1 MKKSS
6 VVRLGWL
13 LVGIVALLFFIDY
26 VGATGLVL
34 VISRV
39 NPFAIVLLV
48 LVELVGFLIYGTT
61 WYVLIRSSGHRIGF
75 GICQTI
81 TFASVFISFLT
92 SSGFILESMRVILG
106 SKEAGMRNGE
116 SASTVILHRAVYLIT
131 VLVSTA
137 TAMLVLSV
145 RGWLPRAEAV
155 QLELASGLLIALIL
169 LGAFLSLSPRFIQP
183 LQSLATRIVR
193 PIADRVQNLRE
204 REVSW
209 SVERFLTDYENTFR
223 RLLSNRRDILLTLFL
238 SGGDW
243 SCSVVLLWGIL
254 IALGHIS
261 SVWVVVIAMAVGEMV
276 EMVPIPIPGMLG
288 VYETSLTA
296 TLVAF
301 SIPGPIAASAAILLR
316 LVISVFDIPATG
328 YAAYRYGYQILM
340 KSLSKSP

>member
-1 MKKSS
+1 MKKSD

-39 NPFAIVLLV
+39 NPIAIVVLV
-48 LVELVGFLIYGTT
+48 LVELVGFLMYGTT
-61 WYVLIRSSGHRIGF
+61 WYMLIRSSGHRMGF
-75 GICQTI
+75 GRCQTI

-106 SKEAGMRNGE
+106 SKEAEMRNGE
-116 SASTVILHRAVYLIT
+116 SASTVIIHRAVYLIT
-131 VLVSTA
+131 VVVSTV

-145 RGWLPRAEAV
+145 KGWLPHAEAV
-155 QLELASGLLIALIL
+155 LLEMASGLMMVLIL
-169 LGAFLSLSPRFIQP
+169 LGVFLSLSPRFIQP
-183 LQSLATRIVR
+183 IQSLATRIVR
-193 PIADRVQNLRE
+193 PIAHRVQRLRE

-209 SVERFLTDYENTFR
+209 SLERFLTDYENTCR
-223 RLLSNRRDILLTLFL
+223 KLLTNRRDMLLTLFL
-238 SGGDW
+238 SMGDW
-243 SCSVVLLWGIL
+243 SCSVILLWGIL
-254 IALGHIS
+254 IALGHAS
-261 SVWVVVIAMAVGEMV
+261 SVWIVAIAMAVGEMV

-316 LVISVFDIPATG
+316 LIISVFDIPATG
-328 YAAYRYGYQILM
+328 YAAYRYGYQVLM
-340 KSLSKSP
+340 KSLSKSS